1 MKLSKWTQSQLNF
14 AKETETLTEE
24 EVDYRTKLAT
34 GMTEEQRQKEF
45 DNWVNSLS
53 PADKNDFLYIFGKG

>member
-1 MKLSKWTQSQLNF
+1 MKLSKYTQSQFNF
-14 AKETETLTEE
+14 AKENELMTEGEI
-24 EVDYRTKLAT
+24 DYRTKLAI